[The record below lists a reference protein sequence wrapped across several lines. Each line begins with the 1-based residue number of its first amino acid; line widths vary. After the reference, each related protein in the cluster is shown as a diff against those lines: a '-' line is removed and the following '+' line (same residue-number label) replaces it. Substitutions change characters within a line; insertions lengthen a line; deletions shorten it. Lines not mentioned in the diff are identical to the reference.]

1 MGRRARGSRELP
13 QSPQSRPWG
22 PFELEVSPHQS
33 LVDSKNKSEDMKEG
47 ALRRKAGGQV
57 YTRASSFHPFGN
69 KDGPLRAMSSH
80 RQPLPGPPG
89 ADFGSEVG
97 APQCGQG

>member
-47 ALRRKAGGQV
+47 ALRRKNWG
-57 YTRASSFHPFGN
+57 SSVHKGIFLS
-69 KDGPLRAMSSH
+69 PLWK
-80 RQPLPGPPG
+80 
-89 ADFGSEVG
+89 
-97 APQCGQG
+97 